1 MSAIAKRER
10 TGYISGQKGFV
21 MRHVP
26 IAEFKDKVSEIVAAA
41 EAGEEIVITRH
52 GRDVAK
58 LTATDAA
65 ITARRRAALADMAAS
80 RARLRARGVS
90 ATREEIREWIDE
102 GRR

>member
-1 MSAIAKRER
+1 
-10 TGYISGQKGFV
+10 

-26 IAEFKDKVSEIVAAA
+26 IAAVKDKLSEYVAAA

-58 LTATDAA
+58 LTPTDAA
-65 ITARRRAALADMAAS
+65 IVERRRAALADMATS
-80 RARLRARGVS
+80 RAKLRERGVS
-90 ATREEIREWIDE
+90 VTREEIREWIDE